1 MSCLLIYGAV
11 LLAQREILPVGRIN
25 ILLTRL
31 IRRALRVWQFTCLIN
46 ASNALSS
53 FQILVFQAPIFLS
66 NDLSTV

>member
-31 IRRALRVWQFTCLIN
+31 IRRAPV
-46 ASNALSS
+46 
-53 FQILVFQAPIFLS
+53 LVIYLF
-66 NDLSTV
+66 D